1 MDSDH
6 PAAHLDGS
14 CFRAN
19 DLYIINYS
27 LFFAGLQWSTWGIT
41 WGNHRSFQKSHTSIM
56 LRIVESHG
64 EMGIDLANSTKGF
77 CVYIRAF
84 WIWAEGELEIP

>member
-1 MDSDH
+1 
-6 PAAHLDGS
+6 
-14 CFRAN
+14 
-19 DLYIINYS
+19 
-27 LFFAGLQWSTWGIT
+27 
-41 WGNHRSFQKSHTSIM
+41 M